1 MKRQTYYSIF
11 ICSILIVTLVLLGF
25 SNYALAGGK
34 YGKYG
39 KYGHKYKHAPRF
51 RVDPFWPKALPND
64 WILGQ
69 VAGIAVDKYDRIW
82 VVQRPR
88 SLTVDEAGADPTF
101 QDEDGNFIND
111 PPRAE
116 CCFPAPSVIQYDS
129 RGNMIQAWGGPDW
142 GEVLDEFGRSM
153 MEDPMGT
160 GEIIPWIDNE
170 HGIFVDH
177 NMNVWLAGNAGTDT
191 RVLKFSRTGKL
202 LLVIG
207 KYRDNGG
214 SDIVDPNC
222 SFDTLYRAADTEVD
236 PKTNEVYIADGYGNN
251 RVIVFDAETGEYK
264 RHWFADGIT
273 NCAEIVGVLQP
284 DYPDN
289 VTPYSNPVHAVRI
302 AKDGLVYVADRP
314 GTRIQVFNKYKY
326 GQPGFFVDEI
336 FIRPATG
343 GPGST
348 WDLEVSHD
356 RRQRY
361 LYNADGTNQYIDI
374 LYRKPLVYIY
384 HFGRSG
390 RNAGE
395 FHWVHNL
402 AVDSKGNMY
411 TAEVD
416 TGKRAQKFKFIGY
429 GRYDDHKW

>member
-11 ICSILIVTLVLLGF
+11 VCSILIFTLMLLGF
-25 SNYALAGGK
+25 SSVAEAGDK
-34 YGKYG
+34 YGKHG
-39 KYGHKYKHAPRF
+39 NKYKSAPRF

-69 VAGIAVDKYDRIW
+69 VCGVAVDKYDRIW
-82 VVQRPR
+82 IVQRPR
-88 SLTVDEAGADPTF
+88 SLTVDEAGADPNF

-116 CCFPAPSVIQYDS
+116 CCFPAPSVIVYDS

-142 GEVLDEFGRSM
+142 GEVLDEFGESM
-153 MEDPMGT
+153 MADPMGT
-160 GEIIPWIDNE
+160 GEIIPWMGNE

-191 RVLKFSRTGKL
+191 RVFKFSRTGKL

-207 KYRDNGG
+207 KYLDNGG
-214 SDIVDPNC
+214 TDFVDPNC
-222 SFDTLYRAADTEVD
+222 SFDTLYRPADTEVD

-251 RVIVFDAETGEYK
+251 RVIVFDAETGEYR
-264 RHWFADGIT
+264 RHWFANGVTD
-273 NCAEIVGVLQP
+273 CAEINGVLQP
-284 DYPDN
+284 DYPAG
-289 VTPYSNPVHAVRI
+289 VTPYGNPVHAVRI
-302 AKDGLVYVADRP
+302 AKDGLVYVADRV
-314 GTRIQVFNKYKY
+314 GTRIQVFKKYKW
-326 GQPGFFVDEI
+326 GKPGFYVDEI
-336 FIRPATG
+336 FIRPDTG

-356 RRQRY
+356 KRQKY
-361 LYNADGTNQYIDI
+361 IYNADGTNQYIDI
-374 LYRKPLVYIY
+374 LYRNPLVYIY

-429 GRYDDHKW
+429 GKHDHK